1 MKIFFRVLFL
11 AFLTFSCSNKVDG
24 NWQQHVSYTMVI
36 DVDAEDRSYSGTQK
50 LVYTNNSPDTISR
63 VFYHLYFN
71 AFKPGSEMQLRA
83 SGVNDDD
90 RKISKKILSLEKKD
104 FGDVRVLELLQDGV
118 FLDLKDQETIL
129 EAILK
134 TPLLPGEKT
143 TLSMRFEV
151 DVPKQVR
158 RAGKD
163 SEDGIDFSM
172 AQWYPKLCEYDSE
185 GWHAN
190 AYLGREF
197 FGVWGDFDVTINI
210 DKDYTVAGSGY
221 LQNPENIGHGYT
233 ELKKPYESDKI
244 SWHFLAPNVHDFS
257 WAADT
262 EYVHDIVD
270 VPGGPKMHFFYKEDD
285 KYSENWKIVQPYS
298 VMFMQYFIENIGPY
312 PYKQYSVI
320 LAGDGGMEYAMCTFI
335 GGVRDF
341 NSLAGVISHEIAHT
355 WFQFLLATN
364 ESKHAW
370 MDEGFT
376 SYISDNAENVILKK
390 GLPLSNR
397 RAYTD
402 YFNFVRTGNE
412 EPLTTHADRFSSS
425 RGYGMSSY
433 DKGSIFLS
441 QLGYVIGEKTLSKV
455 LKKYY
460 SDYVFSHPNPEDFI
474 RVAEKVSGQELD
486 WYLMDWGQTTKT
498 IDYAVN
504 DFVKSDSLN
513 CESVTVHMSR
523 KGEMAIPNDV
533 EVEFV
538 SGLVKQ
544 YHIPLLMSRGH
555 KPLDSSAILLEP
567 WSWAK
572 KNYSFDVCVDG
583 DDVVGVTID
592 PLNKS
597 ADIDQSNNSI

>member
-1 MKIFFRVLFL
+1 MKFFKPLFLVLFI
-11 AFLTFSCSNKVDG
+11 FSCSNKDNG
-24 NWQQHVSYTMVI
+24 RWQQHVSYKMVI
-36 DVDAEDRSYSGTQK
+36 DVDTESRSYVGTQE

-71 AFKPGSEMQLRA
+71 AFKPGSEMQVRA
-83 SGVNDDD
+83 SEINDDD
-90 RKISKKILSLEKKD
+90 RSISKKILSLDSKD
-104 FGDVRVLELLQDGV
+104 YGDVRVLELLQDGAA
-118 FLDLKDQETIL
+118 LDIKSQETIL
-129 EAILK
+129 EAGLIK
-134 TPLLPGEKT
+134 PLLPGEKT
-143 TLSMRFEV
+143 TLSMRFKV
-151 DVPKQVR
+151 NVPQQVR
-158 RAGKD
+158 RSGKD
-163 SEDGIDFSM
+163 SEDGIAFSM
-172 AQWYPKLCEYDSE
+172 AQWYPKLCEYDRQ

-210 DKDYTVAGSGY
+210 DKKYTVAGSGY
-221 LQNPENIGHGYT
+221 LQNPEEVGHGYA
-233 ELKKPYESDKI
+233 ELKKPYDSDKI

-262 EYVHDIVD
+262 EYVHDVVD

-285 KYSENWKIVQPYS
+285 KYSENWRIVQPYS
-298 VMFMQYFIENIGPY
+298 VLFMQYFIEKIGPY

-335 GGVRDF
+335 GGVRNF
-341 NSLAGVISHEIAHT
+341 ESLAGVISHEIAHT

-376 SYISDNAENVILKK
+376 SYISDHAENEILEK
-390 GLPLSNR
+390 GLDFANR
-397 RAYTD
+397 RAYVD
-402 YFNFVRTGNE
+402 YFKVVSSGNE

-425 RGYGMSSY
+425 RNYGMASY

-441 QLGYVIGEKTLSKV
+441 QLGYIVGEEALSKV

-460 SDYVFSHPNPEDFI
+460 SKYVFTHPDPEDFI

-498 IDYAVN
+498 IDYAI
-504 DFVKSDSLN
+504 KSVEKARSEGCD
-513 CESVTVHMSR
+513 SVTILMNR

-533 EVEFV
+533 EVEFM
-538 SGLVKQ
+538 SGIVKE

-555 KPLDSSAILLEP
+555 KSLDSGVVLLEP

-572 KNYSFDVCVDG
+572 KIYSFDICVDG
-583 DDVVGVTID
+583 DAVVGVTID

-597 ADIDQSNNSI
+597 ADVDKTNNSI

>member
-1 MKIFFRVLFL
+1 MKFFRFLFL
-11 AFLTFSCSNKVDG
+11 VVLIVSCSNKDEG
-24 NWQQHVSYTMVI
+24 RWQQHVSYKMVI
-36 DVDAEDRSYSGTQK
+36 DVDAENRSYSGTQE
-50 LVYTNNSPDTISR
+50 LVYTNNSSDTISR

-71 AFKPGSEMQLRA
+71 AFKPGSEMQVRA
-83 SGVNDDD
+83 SEINDDD
-90 RKISKKILSLEKKD
+90 RGISKKIISLENKD
-104 FGDVRVLELLQDGV
+104 FGDVRVLELLQDG
-118 FLDLKDQETIL
+118 FLLKLKNQETIL
-129 EAILK
+129 EASLK
-134 TPLLPGEKT
+134 NPLLPGDKT

-151 DVPKQVR
+151 DIPKLIR

-163 SEDGIDFSM
+163 SNDGVDFSM
-172 AQWYPKLCEYDSE
+172 AQWYPKLCEYDSQ

-190 AYLGREF
+190 PYLGREF
-197 FGVWGDFDVTINI
+197 YGVWGDFDVTINI
-210 DKDYTVAGSGY
+210 DNKYTVAGSGY
-221 LQNPENIGHGYT
+221 LQNPEEVGHGYA
-233 ELKKPYESDKI
+233 ELKKPYESDTI

-262 EYVHDIVD
+262 EYVHDVVD
-270 VPGGPKMHFFYKEDD
+270 VPGGPKMHFFYKQKE
-285 KYSENWKIVQPYS
+285 KYSKIWKDVQPYS

-341 NSLAGVISHEIAHT
+341 NGLSGVISHEIAHT

-376 SYISDNAENVILKK
+376 SYISDNAENVILRK
-390 GLPLSNR
+390 GLALANR
-397 RAYTD
+397 RAYVD
-402 YFNFVRTGNE
+402 YFNFIRTGNE

-425 RGYGMSSY
+425 KGYGMSSY

-441 QLGYVIGEKTLSKV
+441 QLGYIIGEKALSKV

-460 SDYVFSHPNPEDFI
+460 TTYVFSHPNPEDFI
-474 RVAEKVSGQELD
+474 RIAEKVSGQELD

-498 IDYAVN
+498 IDYS
-504 DFVKSDSLN
+504 VKSIVKDGAED
-513 CESVTVHMSR
+513 CESVTIIMNR
-523 KGEMAIPNDV
+523 KGEMAISNDV
-533 EVEFV
+533 EVEFM
-538 SGLVKQ
+538 SGVIKE

-555 KPLDSSAILLEP
+555 KPLDSGVVLLKP

-572 KNYSFDVCVDG
+572 KNYSFDICVDG
-583 DDVVGVTID
+583 DTVVGVTID

-597 ADIDQSNNSI
+597 ADVDQTNNSI

>member
-1 MKIFFRVLFL
+1 MKFFKTLFL
-11 AFLTFSCSNKVDG
+11 VLLVCSCSDKDG
-24 NWQQHVSYTMVI
+24 GRWQQHVSYKMVI
-36 DVDAEDRSYSGTQK
+36 DVDAEDRSYSGTQE
-50 LVYTNNSPDTISR
+50 LVYTNNSSDTISR

-71 AFKPGSEMQLRA
+71 AFKPGSEMQVKA
-83 SGVNDDD
+83 SEINDDD
-90 RKISKKILSLEKKD
+90 RGISKKTLSLENKD
-104 FGDVRVLELLQDGV
+104 FGDVRVLELLQDG
-118 FLDLKDQETIL
+118 FLLTLKNQETIL
-129 EAILK
+129 EATLK
-134 TPLLPGEKT
+134 NPLLPGEKT

-151 DVPKQVR
+151 DTPKLVR

-163 SEDGIDFSM
+163 SKDGIDFSM
-172 AQWYPKLCEYDSE
+172 AQWYPKLCEYDNQ

-190 AYLGREF
+190 PYLGREF
-197 FGVWGDFDVTINI
+197 YGVWGDFDVTINI
-210 DKDYTVAGSGY
+210 DNKYTVAGSGY
-221 LQNPENIGHGYT
+221 LQNPEEVGHGYA

-270 VPGGPKMHFFYKEDD
+270 VPGGPKMHFFYKQED

-335 GGVRDF
+335 GGVRNF

-390 GLPLSNR
+390 GLALANR
-397 RAYTD
+397 RAYVD
-402 YFNFVRTGNE
+402 YFSFVRTGNE

-425 RGYGMSSY
+425 KGYGMSSY

-441 QLGYVIGEKTLSKV
+441 QLGYVIGEKALSKV
-455 LKKYY
+455 LKRYY
-460 SDYVFSHPNPEDFI
+460 ATYVFSHPNPEDFI

-498 IDYAVN
+498 IDYS
-504 DFVKSDSLN
+504 VKSIVKNGAED
-513 CESVTVHMSR
+513 CESVTIMMNR
-523 KGEMAIPNDV
+523 KGEMAISNDV
-533 EVEFV
+533 EVEFM
-538 SGLVKQ
+538 SGVIKE
-544 YHIPLLMSRGH
+544 YHIPLMMSRGH
-555 KPLDSSAILLEP
+555 KPLDSGVVLLKP

-572 KNYSFDVCVDG
+572 KNYSFDICVDG
-583 DDVVGVTID
+583 DEVVGVTID

-597 ADIDQSNNSI
+597 ADVDQTNNSI

>member
-1 MKIFFRVLFL
+1 V
-11 AFLTFSCSNKVDG
+11 
-24 NWQQHVSYTMVI
+24 
-36 DVDAEDRSYSGTQK
+36 
-50 LVYTNNSPDTISR
+50 
-63 VFYHLYFN
+63 
-71 AFKPGSEMQLRA
+71 
-83 SGVNDDD
+83 
-90 RKISKKILSLEKKD
+90 
-104 FGDVRVLELLQDGV
+104 
-118 FLDLKDQETIL
+118 
-129 EAILK
+129 
-134 TPLLPGEKT
+134 
-143 TLSMRFEV
+143 
-151 DVPKQVR
+151 
-158 RAGKD
+158 
-163 SEDGIDFSM
+163 
-172 AQWYPKLCEYDSE
+172 
-185 GWHAN
+185 
-190 AYLGREF
+190 
-197 FGVWGDFDVTINI
+197 
-210 DKDYTVAGSGY
+210 
-221 LQNPENIGHGYT
+221 
-233 ELKKPYESDKI
+233 
-244 SWHFLAPNVHDFS
+244 
-257 WAADT
+257 
-262 EYVHDIVD
+262 VD

-390 GLPLSNR
+390 GLALANR
-397 RAYTD
+397 RAYVD

-441 QLGYVIGEKTLSKV
+441 QLGYVIGEEALSKV

-460 SDYVFSHPNPEDFI
+460 STYVFSHPNPEDFI
-474 RVAEKVSGQELD
+474 RIAEKVSGQELD

-498 IDYAVN
+498 IDYAV
-504 DFVKSDSLN
+504 KSVIKSSSEG
-513 CESVTVHMSR
+513 CESVIITLNR
-523 KGEMAIPNDV
+523 NGEMAISNDV
-533 EVEFV
+533 EVEFM
-538 SGLVKQ
+538 SGVVKE

-555 KPLDSSAILLEP
+555 KPLNSKAVLLEP

-572 KNYSFDVCVDG
+572 RSYSFDVCVDG
-583 DDVVGVTID
+583 DEVVSVTVD